1 VTIGELAVIGARSV
15 VVRDQPARMVC
26 AGHPCRPLHPRPDPC

>member
-1 VTIGELAVIGARSV
+1 V

-26 AGHPCRPLHPRPDPC
+26 AGHPCRPLHPRPEPI